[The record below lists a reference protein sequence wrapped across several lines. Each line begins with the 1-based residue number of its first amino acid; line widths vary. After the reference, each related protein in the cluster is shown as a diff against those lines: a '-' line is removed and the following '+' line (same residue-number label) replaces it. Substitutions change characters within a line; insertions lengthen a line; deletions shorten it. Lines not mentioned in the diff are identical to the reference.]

1 MNMLDQP
8 LSAVMLQLSVII
20 GDNAKLDEWDMRTPS
35 LAMRVVKAAPSA
47 ACVQV
52 KFEAEGQVREAAYAV
67 VAEAAGSDFLMLM
80 KVAPRAPESGF
91 ATSRMTKAQAA
102 DLASLLNR
110 EGEPCEAY
118 VDYTTLR
125 L

>member
-8 LSAVMLQLSVII
+8 LCAVMLQVSFII
-20 GDNAKLDEWDMRTPS
+20 GDNTKLDEWDMYTPS
-35 LAMRVVKAAPSA
+35 LATRAVQAAPSV
-47 ACVQV
+47 ACVRL
-52 KFEAEGQVREAAYAV
+52 KFKAEGEVRDAAYAV
-67 VAEAAGSDFLMLM
+67 VAEAADSGFLMLM
-80 KVAPRAPESGF
+80 KVAPRAPKS
-91 ATSRMTKAQAA
+91 ARMTKEQAA
-102 DLASLLNR
+102 DLASLLDR